1 MRTVGMKSSQ
11 QSRLGACCGLPAREL
26 GGRRGEQATRSLWTK
41 KFLQRLKNSRASP
54 VPVAFPHCERRTEH
68 TLHLAEVPVN
78 PNVFSTLSFSIPV
91 AHLRNHRQMHGL
103 SLLRSLGSLF
113 SRGESPLLCLWSSP
127 LSVSLL
133 H

>member
-54 VPVAFPHCERRTEH
+54 VPVAFPHCERRTSTCY
-68 TLHLAEVPVN
+68 TLQRFQL
-78 PNVFSTLSFSIPV
+78 IPT
-91 AHLRNHRQMHGL
+91 
-103 SLLRSLGSLF
+103 F
-113 SRGESPLLCLWSSP
+113 SP
-127 LSVSLL
+127 LSLSPYQ
-133 H
+133 